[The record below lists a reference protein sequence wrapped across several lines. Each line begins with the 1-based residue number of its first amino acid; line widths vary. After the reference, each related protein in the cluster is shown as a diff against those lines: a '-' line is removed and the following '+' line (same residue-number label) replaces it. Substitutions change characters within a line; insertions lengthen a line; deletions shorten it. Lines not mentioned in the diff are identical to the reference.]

1 MSNLE
6 FRPYKCKTKEVV
18 AERITTENKKAVY
31 YALLAYVKDDGTY
44 SYNPVNNELT
54 KNGREVPDGDYI
66 VKDGV
71 TAYTESDGKFRDS
84 YCPMYVS
91 EEDQRVW
98 HCMSTVTRRRYD
110 TAEEAIAHTK
120 ELLNSNKE

>member
-1 MSNLE
+1 MSLN
-6 FRPYKCKTKEVV
+6 FKPYKCKTKEVI
-18 AERITTENKKAVY
+18 AERITAENKRAVFY
-31 YALLAYVKDDGTY
+31 MLSENGKDDNTY
-44 SYNPVNNELT
+44 SYDNVTNTLL

-66 VKDGV
+66 VKEGK
-71 TAYTESDGKFRDS
+71 ASFTESDGTFRDS

-91 EEDQRVW
+91 EEDQRIW